1 MFVRICL
8 CDIILYTWFGKRWK
22 RLKKF
27 WSWKICLVYPYFFK
41 HLSLSMPISF
51 MLIEKRVYAL
61 SPWGTFQM
69 NFFFRWSLQC
79 CKTRQMSQ
87 GISKLIK
94 KVLKF
99 DLFAAG
105 VGANHKFH
113 LLLNKYVLSLVLEY
127 FIAVYDQTLS
137 ARVNLKNSIV
147 QI

>member
-8 CDIILYTWFGKRWK
+8 CDIILYTWFGKKWK

-69 NFFFRWSLQC
+69 NTFFGGHCSVARQGKCHKVFQSWLKRCWNLTCLQLGLELTISSIFCLINTSCRWC
-79 CKTRQMSQ
+79 WN
-87 GISKLIK
+87 IS
-94 KVLKF
+94 
-99 DLFAAG
+99 
-105 VGANHKFH
+105 
-113 LLLNKYVLSLVLEY
+113 
-127 FIAVYDQTLS
+127 
-137 ARVNLKNSIV
+137 
-147 QI
+147 